1 MDEFEAYE
9 NMLAYFNSKEEYRDL
24 YIAYQEPYIRAISY
38 SYYMCIYSDLPKKD
52 IKYYSKLIS
61 KKMRK
66 ALRLYKKNTNICFK
80 NDKGVFETG
89 YPRLMNCYWFI
100 NNKLNVLKGKK

>member
-9 NMLAYFNSKEEYRDL
+9 NMLAYFKSNEEYHDL

-38 SYYMCIYSDLPKKD
+38 SYYMCIKSDMSKSD
-52 IKYYSKLIS
+52 INYYSKLIS

-66 ALRLYKKNTNICFK
+66 ALHMYKKNTNICFK
-80 NDKGVFETG
+80 NDKGVYETA
-89 YPRLMNCYWFI
+89 YPKLMNYYWFI
-100 NNKLNVLKGKK
+100 NNKRKQLKGKK

>member
-38 SYYMCIYSDLPKKD
+38 SYYMCINSDLPKKD
-52 IKYYSKLIS
+52 IKYYLWTKIYGIL
-61 KKMRK
+61 K
-66 ALRLYKKNTNICFK
+66 
-80 NDKGVFETG
+80 E
-89 YPRLMNCYWFI
+89 LMN
-100 NNKLNVLKGKK
+100 